1 MVLDNKRNHKQN
13 KKTTHRMGENICK
26 HSDLQDINLQN
37 IKTGHKAQ
45 YQKKNPNNPILKNG
59 KKISINISTNK

>member
-45 YQKKNPNNPILKNG
+45 YQKK
-59 KKISINISTNK
+59 TQTTQF